1 MNLRDF
7 FVIMHGMCGRYTISS
22 SLVEIRDLFH
32 IDSGTSNII
41 NIEPRYNVA
50 PTNFVPVVHASNKRN
65 ELMSSCWGLNMP
77 WSHSNKKTG
86 KLINARAETLH
97 CKAAFREAF
106 KYRRC
111 LIPADGYYEWTTEDG
126 RIKQPWLI
134 HPKYEHL
141 FAFAGIWET
150 YTDIDGK
157 IFTAFAIVTTKASP
171 LIAHIHHRMPVIV
184 SIKDYATWLSAPT
197 TKLFSILKPYFKPVC
212 LNRVSN
218 RVNNVSN
225 DDKNLLAPVSQ
236 KIPAQLSLL

>member
-7 FVIMHGMCGRYTISS
+7 FVIMYGMCGRYTISS
-22 SLVEIRDLFH
+22 SLVEIRDLFN
-32 IDSGTSNII
+32 IDIGTSNII

-65 ELMSSCWGLNMP
+65 ELMSSCWGLNIP
-77 WSHSNKKTG
+77 WPYSNKKTG
-86 KLINARAETLH
+86 KLINARSETLH

-184 SIKDYATWLSAPT
+184 RIKDYATWLSAPT
-197 TKLFSILKPYFKPVC
+197 TELFSILKPYSKPIC
-212 LNRVSN
+212 LHRVSN